1 MLAKL
6 RDEGLLGQV
15 GPGGKRDELDF
26 PLWRGSRPDEPSWPS
41 KFGKGR
47 PGWHIECSA
56 MARRYLGDQI
66 DIHGGGR
73 DLEFSHHESERAQSE
88 SLTGKVPFSRVWM
101 HTGLVRYQGRKMS
114 KSLGNL
120 VKVGEALEKAPAAAV
135 RLYLVSHRY
144 GRDWDFSWPG
154 LARAATL
161 IEKARRV
168 VADDPGVRRRTGP
181 PGPGAALVAE
191 FNAALENDLD
201 TPRAVRAFRAAVR
214 AREANA
220 VRAMSSVLLGTA
232 SFG

>member
-1 MLAKL
+1 
-6 RDEGLLGQV
+6 
-15 GPGGKRDELDF
+15 
-26 PLWRGSRPDEPSWPS
+26 
-41 KFGKGR
+41 
-47 PGWHIECSA
+47 

-120 VKVGEALEKAPAAAV
+120 VKVGEALQKAPAAAV

-168 VADDPGVRRRTGP
+168 VADDPGARRRSGP
-181 PGPGAALVAE
+181 AGPDAALVAE